1 MNSITFAV
9 IFAMCL
15 SFLEVLIAKPL
26 IAGST
31 GCNTYKIISARGT
44 GESQA
49 RPIGNRGFISGVLAA
64 VPNGANHEVVYP
76 ASADFTGGPIQ
87 GAADANAFLTQQQSQ
102 CPKQTYVLIG
112 YSQGAMV
119 VTQTMKNLA
128 IPPNLVVA
136 IVMYGNPFFT
146 SGAPQNLCAAKT
158 GSGLASATGIKM
170 PTQFSSIT
178 FDCCLKG
185 DEVCQ
190 TVGSIIPHLAY
201 PGSSSERAAIDFAV
215 ARL

>member
-1 MNSITFAV
+1 MNSMNVAIILATCF
-9 IFAMCL
+9 

-26 IAGST
+26 VAGGSA
-31 GCNTYKIISARGT
+31 CNTYTIISARGT
-44 GESQA
+44 GETQA
-49 RPIGNRGFISGVLAA
+49 RPIGNRGFINGVLAA
-64 VPNGANHEVVYP
+64 VPGGANHEVVYP

-87 GAADANAFLTQQQSQ
+87 GAAEANSFLTQQKSQ
-102 CPKQTYVLIG
+102 CPEQTYVLIG

-119 VTQTMKNLA
+119 VTQTMRSLS
-128 IPPNLVVA
+128 ISPDSVVA

-146 SGAPQNLCAAKT
+146 SGAPQNMCAAKT
-158 GSGLASATGIKM
+158 GSGIASATGITM
-170 PTQFSSIT
+170 PAQFSSIT

-190 TVGSIIPHLAY
+190 TFGSIIPHLSY
-201 PGSSSERAAIDFAV
+201 PGSSSEKAAIDFAV